1 MITYREKALSAYKK
15 MYLEAQSGREIEA
28 SVLTNAALALKKWK
42 DHWQTEGRRAG
53 LRAAL
58 KYNQQVWSVLQAEL
72 VKPNNPLPRKLR
84 ENILSL
90 SVFIDR
96 RIFEILADPSP
107 DKLSAIIDI
116 NFNIAAGLRGSVSPK
131 NHADDLN

>member
-1 MITYREKALSAYKK
+1 MITNLEKALNAYKK
-15 MYLEAQSGREIEA
+15 MYLKAQSGREVEA
-28 SVLTNAALALKKWK
+28 SVLTDAALALKKWK
-42 DHWQTEGRRAG
+42 DQWQTEGRHAG

-58 KYNQQVWSVLQAEL
+58 KYNQRVWSILQAEL

-90 SVFIDR
+90 SVFVDR

-116 NFNIAAGLRGSVSPK
+116 NLNIAAGLRGSVSPK
-131 NHADDLN
+131 DDADAVN